1 MCGVLLK
8 CANQRIA
15 VMMVNCAQKKTAH
28 AVPLASARQHPPEN
42 QKENQAGHSSER
54 AVRAGFFFW
63 FHGIFAGMGNRFF
76 LAREAFFARER
87 EKKLL
92 CFKSVFGVFWCF
104 WCFLVF
110 FFVFR
115 ALARK
120 NVFSGAGM
128 RQTGNSRS
136 ARG

>member
-1 MCGVLLK
+1 MGIDPMTTRCLVVALTTKLLGHR
-8 CANQRIA
+8 AI
-15 VMMVNCAQKKTAH
+15 AH
-28 AVPLASARQHPPEN
+28 AVPLASPLASARQHPPEN

-110 FFVFR
+110 FLFF
-115 ALARK
+115 AR
-120 NVFSGAGM
+120 
-128 RQTGNSRS
+128 
-136 ARG
+136 